1 MYDTREVRLVNAAGL
16 AKMLSVSKRE
26 IERMAADG
34 RLPAPIRMSKRL
46 VRWRL
51 TTIKT
56 WLDGLEGSVTEETR
70 TTDEKAVDKISLT

>member
-1 MYDTREVRLVNAAGL
+1 MGETDNVRLVDATGL

-34 RLPAPIRMSKRL
+34 RLPSPIRMSKRL

-51 TTIKT
+51 STIET
-56 WLDGLEGSVTEETR
+56 WLDGLEGPE
-70 TTDEKAVDKISLT
+70 TDEIDPTAVKGLDRVSTG